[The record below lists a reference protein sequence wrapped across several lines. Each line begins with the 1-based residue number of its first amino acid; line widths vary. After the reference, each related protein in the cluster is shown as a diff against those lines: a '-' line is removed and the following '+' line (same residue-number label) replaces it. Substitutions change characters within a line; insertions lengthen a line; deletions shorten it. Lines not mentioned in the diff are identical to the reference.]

1 MLFVYVK
8 NLHTSLFF
16 LFLHQASHIPP
27 DETEAQRAESSTMG
41 DLLGCRLSIGSE
53 WIIKLLFSY

>member
-27 DETEAQRAESSTMG
+27 DETEAQHAESSTMG

-53 WIIKLLFSY
+53 WIIKL